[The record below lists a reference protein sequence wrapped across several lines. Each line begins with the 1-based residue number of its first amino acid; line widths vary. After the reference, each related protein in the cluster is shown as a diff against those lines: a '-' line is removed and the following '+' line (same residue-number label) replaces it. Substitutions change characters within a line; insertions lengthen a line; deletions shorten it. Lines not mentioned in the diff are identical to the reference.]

1 MDVVFYFCQC
11 LAVKNEMEMS
21 GLEVTFSSKAGMI
34 LEQPTS
40 VFALVALVVL
50 ILAFVYIKK
59 IKLNTPVIV
68 HIGLMLALTVI
79 LHNFRLYHMPQ
90 GGSVTLG
97 GMIPLLLITFRYGPV
112 VGYLAGFVYGVINLI
127 QNPYIL
133 HPVQVLFDYPL
144 PYMAIGL
151 AGYFKDRI
159 LLGAIVGSCGR
170 FICHFISGV
179 VFFASYAPPG
189 TSPYWYSLVFN
200 ATYLIPEL
208 VICLVILRVLPV
220 KRLLLQ
226 MRNGENH
233 ASGYRQ

>member
-1 MDVVFYFCQC
+1 
-11 LAVKNEMEMS
+11 MEMS
-21 GLEVTFSSKAGMI
+21 VMEAAFSKNIAMI
-34 LEQPTS
+34 FEQPTS
-40 VFALVALVVL
+40 VFALAAMVAL
-50 ILAFVYIKK
+50 ILAFAYIKK
-59 IKLNTPVIV
+59 VKLNTPMMV

-79 LHNFRLYHMPQ
+79 LHTFRLYHMPQ

-97 GMIPLLLITFRYGPV
+97 AMIPLLLIAFRYGPV
-112 VGYLAGFVYGVINLI
+112 VGYLAGFTYGLLNLL
-127 QNPYIL
+127 QDPYIL

-144 PYMAIGL
+144 PYMALGL
-151 AGYFKDRI
+151 AGYFKDRM

-200 ATYLIPEL
+200 ATYLLPEL
-208 VICLVILRVLPV
+208 MICLLILRVLPV

-226 MRNGENH
+226 MRNSENYV
-233 ASGYRQ
+233 SGYGR

>member
-1 MDVVFYFCQC
+1 MEAAFS
-11 LAVKNEMEMS
+11 KNI
-21 GLEVTFSSKAGMI
+21 AMI
-34 LEQPTS
+34 FEQPTS
-40 VFALVALVVL
+40 VFALAAMVAL
-50 ILAFVYIKK
+50 ILAFAYIKK
-59 IKLNTPVIV
+59 VKLNTSMMV

-79 LHNFRLYHMPQ
+79 LHTFRLYHMPQ

-97 GMIPLLLITFRYGPV
+97 AMIPLLLIAFRYGPV
-112 VGYLAGFVYGVINLI
+112 VGYLAGFTYGLLNLL
-127 QNPYIL
+127 QDPYIL

-144 PYMAIGL
+144 PYMALGL
-151 AGYFKDRI
+151 AGYFKDRM

-200 ATYLIPEL
+200 ATYLLPEL
-208 VICLVILRVLPV
+208 MICLLILRVLPV

-226 MRNGENH
+226 MRNSENYV
-233 ASGYRQ
+233 SGYGR